1 MRPVASHALKD
12 VSKLLS
18 GSLLA
23 KLFGIASL
31 MLFARVLTKS
41 QMAIFP
47 AYLML
52 AEIPNLILT
61 LGIFSTFTRR
71 LPSLI
76 RENPLHARSLILTG
90 SALIVAGT
98 ILPSVAAFYWS
109 DAVAEFAFKN
119 AADGWIIRIMVPGF
133 IAYVFSRIVEY
144 VMWGRGQ
151 FGATS
156 ILQIIESVVRPL
168 SVVSL
173 YLLLGYRG
181 IAVGLVLT
189 QLVLASV
196 GLWYVRDVFARP
208 LPPIYPIRELIWE
221 SMPYYIGNYLS
232 YLRGDGDNL
241 LVTALLGPTAL
252 AEYYVAKTLYTNLL
266 LLQTAIDKVALQ
278 RLAQFVTGR
287 SFVSKVIELYGR
299 IAQTTIPFMLLAVA
313 LAPCGMVVLAGSR
326 YADATWPAILL
337 LVALLVQF
345 VTIPVDRAV
354 FVGVPGYVRVGY
366 AVFEAV
372 AVVSSVALLVP
383 FLGLAGVAAARIIAP
398 TCVFL
403 FGLLIL
409 HRRLGLVLPV
419 EPAMIAVLSAL
430 PGTIFALFLFPHP
443 HSAASALAEAATI
456 GGAWSMLFLILS
468 WILDRQLVE
477 STAATALRWC
487 RTAFPSTDM
496 IEQRGHQ

>member
-1 MRPVASHALKD
+1 
-12 VSKLLS
+12 
-18 GSLLA
+18 
-23 KLFGIASL
+23 
-31 MLFARVLTKS
+31 MLFARVLTKA
-41 QMAIFP
+41 QLAIFP

-76 RENPLHARSLILTG
+76 LSDPVRARSLMLTG
-90 SALIVAGT
+90 SAIIVAGT
-98 ILPSVAAFYWS
+98 TIPSVAAFYWS

-119 AADGWIIRIMVPGF
+119 AAEGWIIRIMVPGF

-156 ILQIIESVVRPL
+156 VIQVIESVVRPV

-173 YLLLGYRG
+173 YFLIGYRG

-196 GLWYVRDVFARP
+196 GLWYIRDIFARP
-208 LPPIYPIRELIWE
+208 LPPIYPVRELVRE

-278 RLAQFVTGR
+278 RLAKFVNSN
-287 SFVSKVIELYGR
+287 SFVAKVAELYAR
-299 IAQTTIPFMLLAVA
+299 ISRTAIPFMLLAVA

-366 AVFEAV
+366 ATFEAV
-372 AVVSSVALLVP
+372 AVISSVALLVP
-383 FLGLAGVAAARIIAP
+383 VFGLAGVAAARIIAP
-398 TCVFL
+398 SCVFL
-403 FGLLIL
+403 FGLMIL
-409 HRRLGLVLPV
+409 HQRLGLVLSV
-419 EPAMIAVLSAL
+419 EPAAIAIFTAL
-430 PGTIFALFLFPHP
+430 PGTLFTQFFVPRPHGVAAAL
-443 HSAASALAEAATI
+443 SEAALI
-456 GGAWSMLFLILS
+456 GAGWCALFLILS
-468 WILDRQLVE
+468 WLLDRPFVE
-477 STAATALRWC
+477 GAASHALRWC
-487 RTAFPSTDM
+487 RARMPSSALAG
-496 IEQRGHQ
+496 ERAPQ